1 MAIEIERRF
10 LVKGSK
16 WKDLVVR
23 SQSLRQ
29 GYLIASV
36 KEWTVRVR
44 ILREEKA
51 WFTLKSQA
59 GEISQHEFEYLIPLR
74 DAESLWKLAPYK
86 LTKSRYQLN
95 LQGGDWIVD
104 CFKDKNAPLVIA
116 EVELASEQKQIK
128 PPSWCDEEVTKNNL
142 LSNAALAQKPI
153 SDWSMENLLSI
164 NLA

>member
-1 MAIEIERRF
+1 MSLEIERRF
-10 LVKGSK
+10 LVKGEG
-16 WKDLVVR
+16 WKEMAGEE
-23 SQSLRQ
+23 QHLRQ
-29 GYLIASV
+29 GYLVASMQN
-36 KEWTVRVR
+36 WTVRVR

-51 WFTLKSQA
+51 WLTLKSKA
-59 GEISQHEFEYLIPLR
+59 GEISQHEFEYLIPVR

-104 CFKDKNAPLVIA
+104 CFKDKNAPLLIA

-128 PPSWCDEEVTKNNL
+128 PPSWCDEEVTKNKL

-164 NLA
+164 NLG